1 MKKWLTDTNL
11 KFLLV
16 FALVGLAI
24 WSRFVPHPANFTALT
39 AVALFGGAMLPR
51 YWGVAIPLSAMIVS
65 DLFIGLHSLSFVVW
79 MSFMLMTFVGSYLKT
94 HLNAINVV
102 FASLAGSTLFYIIT
116 NFAVWAEG
124 RMYAMN
130 FGGLLQSY
138 VNAIPFYRNMLV
150 GDLLYVGVLF
160 GAYAAIAYGVRRL
173 LTRHNLSFSNY

>member
-11 KFLLV
+11 KLILV

-24 WSRFVPHPANFTALT
+24 WSRLVPHPANFTALT

-51 YWGVAIPLSAMIVS
+51 YWGVVIPLSAMIVS
-65 DLFIGLHSLSFVVW
+65 DLFIGLHSLSLVVW
-79 MSFMLMTFVGSYLKT
+79 VSFMLMTFVGSYLRAR
-94 HLNAINVV
+94 LNAVNVI
-102 FASLAGSTLFYIIT
+102 FASLAGSSLFYIIT

-130 FGGLLQSY
+130 FGGLIQSY

-160 GAYAAIAYGVRRL
+160 GAYAAVTYGVRRL
-173 LTRHNLSFSNY
+173 LASPKLSFSN